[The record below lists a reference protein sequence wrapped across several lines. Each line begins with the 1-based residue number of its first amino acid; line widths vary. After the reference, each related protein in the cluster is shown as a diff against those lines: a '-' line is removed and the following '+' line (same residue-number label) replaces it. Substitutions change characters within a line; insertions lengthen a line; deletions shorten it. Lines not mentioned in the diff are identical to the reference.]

1 MPQGKRDKEYTL
13 EAAESVPTSSFG
25 RKRAKRTFSM
35 PKVSRKRGWVL
46 ISEPL
51 PNRGGKPTVKVSMYE
66 EVVQHFADSRKK
78 TARVVMEGRTV
89 KGMCFGLKKAAG
101 KLGHK
106 NITVHSRKVDGEE
119 RVYLVKE

>member
-1 MPQGKRDKEYTL
+1 MPQRKRDKEYIL
-13 EAAESVPTSSFG
+13 DAAESVPSSSFG
-25 RKRAKRTFSM
+25 RKKTKRSFKM

-51 PNRGGKPTVKVSMYE
+51 PNRGGKPTVKVSLYE
-66 EVVQHFADSRKK
+66 EVVQNFAEGRKK

-89 KGMCFGLKKAAG
+89 KGMCFGLKKAAD

-106 NITVHSRKVDGEE
+106 NITVHQRKVDGEE
-119 RVYLVKE
+119 RIYLVKD